1 MKITA
6 TFVLGILTG
15 LMFQHLPRRPWFNDE
30 PGTPADHHIK
40 EYWYI
45 GGTRVEKSEYDAA
58 HYFNGGKG

>member
-1 MKITA
+1 MKIIA

-15 LMFQHLPRRPWFNDE
+15 LMFQHLPKRPWFNDE

-45 GGTRVEKSEYDAA
+45 GGRRVEKSEYDS
-58 HYFNGGKG
+58 HYFNGGA